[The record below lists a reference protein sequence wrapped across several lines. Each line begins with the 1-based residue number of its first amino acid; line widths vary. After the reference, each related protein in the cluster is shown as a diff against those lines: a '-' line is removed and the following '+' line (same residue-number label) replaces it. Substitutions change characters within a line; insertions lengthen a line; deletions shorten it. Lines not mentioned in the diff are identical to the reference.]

1 MHTKATLWKIPTALL
16 ALLVAI
22 GCSKQSTDSPSTESD
37 AEAAPV
43 ASKKMTSDIDKMC
56 QEILQ
61 SSDKREAADWVKR
74 YPKSSVGEDE
84 EGRPIPLASLVAR
97 FRDAG
102 ADRIVIECAK
112 IGQGEFLVGVVV
124 VLPTD
129 APARQK
135 LFAID
140 PELSQLCQ
148 QTPVK
153 DYGQKYLHYSFD

>member
-1 MHTKATLWKIPTALL
+1 MHTKGTLWKIPTALL
-16 ALLVAI
+16 VLFVAI
-22 GCSKQSTDSPSTESD
+22 GCSKQSTESSESD

-61 SSDKREAADWVKR
+61 SPDKREAADWVKR
-74 YPKSSVGEDE
+74 YPQSSVGEDE
-84 EGRPIPLASLVAR
+84 EGRPTLLGPLVVR

-112 IGQGEFLVGVVV
+112 IGQAEFLVGMVV

-129 APARQK
+129 APSRQM
-135 LFAID
+135 LFALD

-153 DYGQKYLHYSFD
+153 DYGQKYLHYGFD